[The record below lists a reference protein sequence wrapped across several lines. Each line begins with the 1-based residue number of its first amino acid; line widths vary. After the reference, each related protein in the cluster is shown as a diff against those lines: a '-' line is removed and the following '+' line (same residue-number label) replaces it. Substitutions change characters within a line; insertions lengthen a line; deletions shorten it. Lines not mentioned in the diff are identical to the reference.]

1 MELKT
6 ELLPRDKCK
15 KLPADESMLGFGQIF
30 TDHMFSMK
38 YSESKAKEKD
48 KGWFDAKIHPYGPIS
63 LDPAAIVLHYGQEVF
78 EGLKAYRWK
87 NGEIYL
93 FRPMKN
99 LERMLASAE
108 RLVMKP
114 FDAAFVLDALKE
126 LVKVEKD
133 WVPKSSM
140 TSLYI
145 RPTYIG
151 TKAILGV
158 QPSTEYLFYIILS
171 PVGAY
176 YASGF
181 NPIKILVEEKYVR
194 AAPGGVGFTKAGG
207 NYASSLLAAKVAHEK
222 GYTQVLW
229 LDAAQHKYIEEVGT
243 MNQFFVINDR
253 IITAP
258 LTGSILP
265 GVTRDSILVMAK
277 DYGYKV
283 EERSVSIDEV
293 LTAHEN
299 GTLTEAFGTGTAAV
313 VTPVGELRYKDK
325 TMVINGGK
333 VGKITQQ
340 LYDDLVAIQYGTKKD
355 PYNWLVKV
363 C

>member
-1 MELKT
+1 MKLITELK
-6 ELLPRDKCK
+6 PKDKLG
-15 KLPADESMLGFGQIF
+15 KLPKDESTLEFGKLF
-30 TDHMFSMK
+30 TDHMFIMK

-48 KGWFDAKIHPYGPIS
+48 KGWYEPKIQPYGPLT
-63 LDPAAIVLHYGQEVF
+63 LDPAAIVFHYSQEVF

-99 LERMLASAE
+99 LERMTTSGE
-108 RLVMKP
+108 RLVMPP
-114 FDAAFVLDALKE
+114 FDKEFVLNSLKE
-126 LVKVEKD
+126 LVKIEKE
-133 WVPKSSM
+133 WVPHAPM

-151 TKAILGV
+151 TQAKLGV
-158 QPSTEYLFYIILS
+158 QPSSDYLLYIILS

-181 NPIKILVEEKYVR
+181 SPVKILVEEQYVR

-207 NYASSLLAAKVAHEK
+207 NYAASLLAGKKAHDK

-229 LDAAQHKYIEEVGT
+229 LDAAEKKYIEEVGT
-243 MNQFFVINDR
+243 MNMFFVIDGK
-253 IITAP
+253 IVTPP

-265 GVTRDSILVMAK
+265 GVTRDSVLSMAR
-277 DYGYKV
+277 DWGMKV
-283 EERSVSIDEV
+283 EERLIKIDEV
-293 LTAHEN
+293 ITASEN
-299 GTLTEAFGTGTAAV
+299 GTLNEAFGSGTAAV
-313 VTPVGELRYKDK
+313 VTPVGELCYKDRC
-325 TMVINGGK
+325 MVINGGK
-333 VGKITQQ
+333 VGKVTQK
-340 LYDDLVAIQYGTKKD
+340 LYDALVGIQYGQTKD
-355 PYNWLVKV
+355 PYGWMIKV